1 MSHVDEGTLHTYLDG
16 ELSPDERQAVDN
28 HLSQCATCRASL
40 AEERALL
47 DRASAVLGSARPVER
62 PAPPFEQLR
71 RASKPSPWRVRRS
84 IAWAASIV
92 LAIGLGYS
100 LRSEQS
106 REATDKFALYDR
118 RDAPAEQRQPAIAER
133 ERTARPVARRPDAA
147 PVPDEVARQRKPDSA
162 VATEAVR
169 VDSLSRLGASTGQ
182 AAAPVPGVSNVVA
195 AAAERQEESRPAL
208 NAAKATAGSSV
219 VINRQMARAL
229 LGEEPVGLPGL
240 TPRSFRRT
248 PDGTVV
254 VEQALDSSTFIQ
266 IFQRPASPASLSDS
280 GAAYTRGYAFARTD
294 RLLARYVGRLR
305 VEIAGPVST
314 DSLNKLLQQVAPLP

>member
-1 MSHVDEGTLHTYLDG
+1 MSHVDEGTLHAYLDG
-16 ELSPDERQAVDN
+16 ELSPDERQAVEN

-47 DRASAVLGSARPVER
+47 ERASAVLGAARPLAR
-62 PAPPFEQLR
+62 PAPPFEQVR

-100 LRSEQS
+100 LRDSVAP
-106 REATDKFALYDR
+106 EAPDRYALYDR
-118 RDAPAEQRQPAIAER
+118 RDAPAEQRQPATAEQ
-133 ERTARPVARRPDAA
+133 ERPVRPTARRPEPAAA
-147 PVPDEVARQRKPDSA
+147 PFVAPAADKVARQRDPDSA
-162 VATEAVR
+162 IALAR
-169 VDSLSRLGASTGQ
+169 VHLDSLSQLNA
-182 AAAPVPGVSNVVA
+182 VPGVSSVVA
-195 AAAERQEESRPAL
+195 TAAERLEESRPAL
-208 NAAKATAGSSV
+208 NAAKVGALV

-266 IFQRPASPASLSDS
+266 IFQRPASPALSDS
-280 GAAYTRGYAFARTD
+280 GAAYTRGFAFARAD